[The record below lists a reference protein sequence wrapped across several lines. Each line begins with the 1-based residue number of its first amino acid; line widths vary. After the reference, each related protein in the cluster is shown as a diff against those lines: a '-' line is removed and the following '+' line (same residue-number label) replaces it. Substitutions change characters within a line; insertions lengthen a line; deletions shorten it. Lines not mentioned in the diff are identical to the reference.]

1 MLSKRLFSTSSRQL
15 TKAAVSKLANGI
27 TVITK
32 PSTGAKASV
41 GLYLNSG
48 SRSENP
54 YNSGISAL
62 LGNVVTS
69 SHSALDAL
77 KTEGVK
83 YYSSNQKEVTG
94 LLSASYPK
102 GNSAGALS
110 SIKNTIS
117 QLDSIINESVKLAE
131 QKEKSIAV
139 TEAFENSPKDMVIEH
154 MIGTAFQGT
163 SLALPKYGKA
173 ESLEILE
180 SADLKNY
187 LGTNFVSSNLA
198 VVAVGSEIDHD
209 TLIKFASELPVP
221 TGAKPAFS
229 PASFLGSDV
238 RLRDDLLPQAH
249 AAISV
254 LTPGSQDSAAYYT
267 GLVAAQINGSYAG
280 PDSPFSSFVGSTLAQ
295 FLEENHLIDSFDHF
309 QLAYS
314 DVGLWGGYFASHN
327 IGNYDETIHFA
338 LKNWNR
344 FSTGTV
350 NEIEIAKAKSEL
362 KLKLLT
368 PPSCPIQFAEKLAT
382 QAFLLGYVPSEQEVA
397 ANIEEVTN
405 SSITGWAQ
413 KYLFDQDIAIAGNG
427 QIEALFDYNRIRND
441 MSLLRWWSV

>member
-15 TKAAVSKLANGI
+15 TRAVVSKLGNGI
-27 TVITK
+27 TVISK
-32 PSTGAKASV
+32 PSETATPSV

-54 YNSGISAL
+54 YSSGISTL
-62 LGNVVTS
+62 LGHLVS
-69 SHSALDAL
+69 SSNSASDAL

-102 GNSAGALS
+102 GNSIGALN

-117 QLDSIINESVKLAE
+117 QIDSIVNDEVKFAD
-131 QKEKSIAV
+131 QKEKSILIA
-139 TEAFENSPKDMVIEH
+139 EAFENSPKDMVIEH

-163 SLALPKYGKA
+163 SLALPKYGKS

-180 SADLKNY
+180 PQDVKNY
-187 LGTNFVSSNLA
+187 LASNLVSSNLA
-198 VVAVGSEIDHD
+198 IVSVGSEIDHD
-209 TLIKFASELPVP
+209 SLIKFAAELPVKS
-221 TGAKPAFS
+221 GAKTPFE
-229 PASFLGSDV
+229 PASFLGSDI
-238 RLRDDLLPQAH
+238 RLRDDNLPQAH

-254 LTPGSQDSAAYYT
+254 LTPGYKDTAAFFT
-267 GLVAAQINGSYAG
+267 GLVAAQINGSYSGIA
-280 PDSPFSSFVGSTLAQ
+280 SPFSPFVGSTLAQ

-350 NEIEIAKAKSEL
+350 NEIEISKAKSEL
-362 KLKLLT
+362 KLKLFNSSSTSNEL
-368 PPSCPIQFAEKLAT
+368 AESLAT
-382 QAFLLGYVPSEQEVA
+382 QAFALGYVPSEQEIA
-397 ANIEEVTN
+397 SHIDEVTSASI
-405 SSITGWAQ
+405 SSWAQ
-413 KYLFDQDIAIAGNG
+413 KYLYDQDIALAGNG

-441 MSLLRWWSV
+441 MSLLRW

>member
-15 TKAAVSKLANGI
+15 TKAAVSRLGNGI

-32 PSTGAKASV
+32 PTAGAKASV

-48 SRSENP
+48 SRAENP
-54 YNSGISAL
+54 YNSGISSL
-62 LGNVVTS
+62 LGNVVS
-69 SHSALDAL
+69 SSQAAADAL
-77 KTEGVK
+77 KNEGVK

-94 LLSASYPK
+94 LLAASYPK
-102 GNSAGALS
+102 GNAAGALA

-117 QLDSIINESVKLAE
+117 QLNAIVSEDVRVAD

-180 SADLKNY
+180 SEDLKNY
-187 LGTNFVSSNLA
+187 LASNFVSSNLA
-198 VVAVGSEIDHD
+198 VVAVGAEIDHD
-209 TLIKFASELPVP
+209 ALIKFASELPVP
-221 TGAKPAFS
+221 TGAKTAFE
-229 PASFLGSDV
+229 PASFLGSDI
-238 RLRDDLLPQAH
+238 RLRDDNLPQAH

-254 LTPGSQDSAAYYT
+254 LTPGSKDSAAHYT
-267 GLVAAQINGSYAG
+267 GLVAAQINGSYEGAN
-280 PDSPFSSFVGSTLAQ
+280 SPYSHFVGSTLAQ

-309 QLAYS
+309 QFAYS

-327 IGNYDETIHFA
+327 VGNYDETIHFA

-350 NEIEIAKAKSEL
+350 NDIEIAKAKAEL
-362 KLKLLT
+362 KLRLLT
-368 PPSCPIQFAEKLAT
+368 PPECPVQLAEKLAT
-382 QAFLLGYVPSEQEVA
+382 EAFLLGYVSSEQEIA
-397 ANIEEVTN
+397 ANVDAVTS

-441 MSLLRWWSV
+441 MSLLRW